1 MIISIKDA
9 AKLIGVSIVS
19 LCAVFVCNLFLN
31 YSMDLISIE
40 DRISGDYQIT
50 LYETLKL
57 SNRLVVFISG
67 GCLIL
72 TSAVML
78 FFYIKQY
85 ITAHSKELGILKALG
100 YSKGKT
106 AKGFFIFGINV
117 FIGGTVGYFSSLL
130 LMPYFYEVQN
140 EDKLLPDFDA
150 VIHPSL
156 FLYTVILPSAVF
168 AALSVLFAFIKLKKP
183 VLRLLK
189 EMPDEKR
196 RRVGGA
202 KFKKELPFLK
212 ELKKATLRSRKTLVF
227 FIAFSAFCYSAMVQM
242 SFSMR
247 ELSSV
252 MMGLI
257 IILIGVVLAF
267 TSLFM
272 AVSTVIGSNK
282 KTIAMLR
289 VEGYSVKECQSS
301 VLGCYRPTAYIGFA
315 IGTAYQYGLLKIM
328 VEIVFKD
335 IENVPEYNFDF
346 TVFIFCLISF
356 AVLYEIM
363 MRYCGGKIRKSSLK
377 AVMEE

>member
-1 MIISIKDA
+1 MIVSIIDA

-19 LCAVFVCNLFLN
+19 FCAVFICNLFLN
-31 YSMDLISIE
+31 YNMDFIGIE
-40 DRISGDYQIT
+40 DQISGEYQIT
-50 LYETLKL
+50 FYETLKL
-57 SNRLVVFISG
+57 TNKLVVCITG
-67 GCLIL
+67 GCLVL

-106 AKGFFIFGINV
+106 AKSFFVFGVNV
-117 FIGGTVGYFSSLL
+117 FIGGAAGYFSSFL

-140 EDKLLPDFDA
+140 DKDILPQFDVA
-150 VIHPSL
+150 FHPSL
-156 FLYTVILPSAVF
+156 FVYAVILPSAVF
-168 AALSVLFAFIKLKKP
+168 AALSVAFAYIKLKKP
-183 VLRLLK
+183 VLQLLK
-189 EMPDEKR
+189 GTPDEKR
-196 RRVGGA
+196 HRARHA
-202 KFKKELPFLK
+202 KSKKELPFLK
-212 ELKKATLRSRKTLVF
+212 ELKKATLKSRKTLVF

-242 SFSMR
+242 SFSMNK
-247 ELSSV
+247 LSSV
-252 MMGLI
+252 MMGLMMI
-257 IILIGVVLAF
+257 IIGIVLAC

-272 AVSTVIGSNK
+272 AVSTVISSNK

-289 VEGYSVKECQSS
+289 VEGYSVKECQGS

-315 IGTAYQYGLLKIM
+315 VGTAYQYSLLKIM

-335 IENVPEYNFDF
+335 IENVPEYNFDL
-346 TVFIFCLISF
+346 TVFMFCLVSF

-363 MRYCGGKIRKSSLK
+363 MRYCGNKIRKSSLK